1 MKYFVSSN
9 KACYN
14 EYIVI
19 VAYKAFIFLSV
30 LG

>member
-1 MKYFVSSN
+1 MKYFVSSS

-14 EYIVI
+14 KYIVI
-19 VAYKAFIFLSV
+19 VAYNSFIFLIV

>member
-14 EYIVI
+14 KYIVI
-19 VAYKAFIFLSV
+19 VAYNSFIFLIV